1 MPFGRDGQMI
11 AMGVT
16 GSVAWNWD
24 GGVEVG
30 PESGGDGEFGFV

>member
-1 MPFGRDGQMI
+1 MI

-16 GSVAWNWD
+16 ELVTWGSD

-30 PESGGDGEFGFV
+30 PKVGGDEEFG